1 MSLITTGLKATS
13 LDARALRTY
22 DNGTTF
28 TNEYTSTI
36 RMIDSNRT
44 WYSVAS
50 SEDGTK
56 LVAVVYNEY
65 IYTSTDS
72 GVNWTARTIAGTKS
86 WSGVASSADGT
97 KLVAVVDG
105 EYIYTSTD
113 SGVSWTERKNDD
125 LRNWKGIAS
134 SADGTK
140 LVAVAESENIYTS
153 TDSGVSW
160 APRASIKQW
169 SCVASSSDGTK
180 IIAGT
185 LGEYLY
191 TTEDGGDFWM
201 TNLSD
206 ESRNWKCVASSADG
220 TTLVA
225 GGIFIN
231 IFTSTNSGLN
241 WTARDS
247 ERWWSGVASSSD
259 GTKLIASEYQ
269 GQIYTSINSGE
280 SWVARDNKRNWYAV
294 ASSADGIK
302 LVAVVETGHIYT
314 IEMDNFQSSIVSIG
328 DVDSNITLPD
338 VFTMINTVGI
348 SRPII
353 STTSKSTVFD
363 TASFYIEGTPIMG
376 TKLTALNT
384 HALMVASGTSTFGGD
399 IETNAFRSY
408 SSGTPFMTGYTS
420 TARNSNINR
429 SWRGVA
435 SSADGTKLAAVALG
449 QQIYTSTNSGVDWV
463 AITTSR
469 DWSGIASNSD
479 GTKLAAI
486 VNPGYIYI
494 SVNDGASTFAA
505 RMSDSNRNWT
515 GIAMSSDGTKM
526 VAVVNGGQIYTSTD
540 TGDTWFPRESNRAWR
555 SVASS
560 ADGIKLVAVVDGGMI
575 YTSNDRGLNWNER
588 AGTTSSWRGVAS
600 SADGVKLV
608 AVSEGH
614 EIFTSTDSGENWIA
628 RDISRNWRS
637 VASSADGTTLVATVV
652 IGQIYTSTD
661 SGLNWTVRDS
671 TRSWVGVASS
681 ANGTKL
687 VSVVDGGVI
696 YTIDFNPFRNSLMS
710 IGTNEST
717 ISSSGTV
724 EMVNTAGINRPT
736 ISATSATTITD
747 SAALY
752 IAGPPIAGTNL
763 TITNLY
769 ALNVASGNSRFGG
782 TSRFVGDSQF
792 DGISRFES
800 STQSTSSSTG
810 AIVCRGG
817 IGLGMGSTGAP
828 PIISWGNNYT
838 VSASNSKQ
846 IALYET
852 NSGNLFQYYGFGVS
866 SGQLCYT
873 VDATGSDHVFFAA
886 SSISTRTEL
895 LRIKG
900 TGRVL
905 FSSGSAANPA
915 LAFSSDADN
924 NSGMY
929 LIGADSIGFSA
940 GGTSRWEYNSSRINS
955 TIPIHLLNGSA
966 SAPSLSFTN
975 DGSQDTGLYW
985 ISDGNV
991 GFTSNGTKRWEY
1003 NNTRIN
1009 SDVRID
1015 ASAGIQLK
1023 GTGAGGY
1030 NGIMTVGNTQNNSS
1044 ARWGQIYHIAVDS
1057 TATSTILA
1065 TIQSS
1070 GLYGGG
1076 YLEVILCGTHNT
1088 VSGISAKAEIYIAMD
1103 GGSITLNTAGGTNRR
1118 HPGTFAIAY
1127 VGSAN
1132 QGTLSTLNS
1141 IFLSTSTVQIELVT
1155 SSQPVNYNIYVRAF
1169 FGGSSANTFAII

>member
-13 LDARALRTY
+13 LDARVLKTY
-22 DNGTTF
+22 DNGTSF
-28 TNEYTSTI
+28 INEYTSTA
-36 RMIDSNRT
+36 RATDSNRN

-56 LVAVVYNEY
+56 LVAVVSGEY
-65 IYTSTDS
+65 IYTSPDS
-72 GVNWTARTIAGTKS
+72 GVNWTARTIAGIQDWES
-86 WSGVASSADGT
+86 VASSADGT

-113 SGVSWTERKNDD
+113 SGASWTQRVTSGS
-125 LRNWKGIAS
+125 RSWKDVAS

-140 LVAVAESENIYTS
+140 LVAVANNNYIYTS
-153 TDSGVSW
+153 TDSGVNW
-160 APRASIKQW
+160 TQR
-169 SCVASSSDGTK
+169 
-180 IIAGT
+180 
-185 LGEYLY
+185 
-191 TTEDGGDFWM
+191 M
-201 TNLSD
+201 TDSV
-206 ESRNWKCVASSADG
+206 RTWKCVASSADG
-220 TTLVA
+220 TKLVA
-225 GGIFIN
+225 GVYDGFIYTSIDSGESWEAKLFDTSREWTSVASSADGTKLVVGGSFVN
-231 IFTSTNSGLN
+231 IYTSTNMGDD
-241 WTARDS
+241 WIVRDVGAK
-247 ERWWSGVASSSD
+247 WWNSIASSSD
-259 GTKLIASEYQ
+259 GTKLIAAEYE
-269 GQIYTSINSGE
+269 GQIYTSMDSGE
-280 SWVARDNKRNWYAV
+280 SWVARDINRNWFAV

-302 LVAVVETGHIYT
+302 LVAVV
-314 IEMDNFQSSIVSIG
+314 
-328 DVDSNITLPD
+328 
-338 VFTMINTVGI
+338 
-348 SRPII
+348 
-353 STTSKSTVFD
+353 
-363 TASFYIEGTPIMG
+363 
-376 TKLTALNT
+376 
-384 HALMVASGTSTFGGD
+384 SG
-399 IETNAFRSY
+399 
-408 SSGTPFMTGYTS
+408 
-420 TARNSNINR
+420 
-429 SWRGVA
+429 
-435 SSADGTKLAAVALG
+435 
-449 QQIYTSTNSGVDWV
+449 
-463 AITTSR
+463 
-469 DWSGIASNSD
+469 
-479 GTKLAAI
+479 
-486 VNPGYIYI
+486 
-494 SVNDGASTFAA
+494 
-505 RMSDSNRNWT
+505 
-515 GIAMSSDGTKM
+515 
-526 VAVVNGGQIYTSTD
+526 
-540 TGDTWFPRESNRAWR
+540 
-555 SVASS
+555 
-560 ADGIKLVAVVDGGMI
+560 
-575 YTSNDRGLNWNER
+575 
-588 AGTTSSWRGVAS
+588 
-600 SADGVKLV
+600 
-608 AVSEGH
+608 
-614 EIFTSTDSGENWIA
+614 
-628 RDISRNWRS
+628 
-637 VASSADGTTLVATVV
+637 
-652 IGQIYTSTD
+652 
-661 SGLNWTVRDS
+661 
-671 TRSWVGVASS
+671 
-681 ANGTKL
+681 
-687 VSVVDGGVI
+687 GGVI
-696 YTIDFNPFRNSLMS
+696 YTIDIAPFRNSLMS
-710 IGTNEST
+710 IGTNKST
-717 ISSSGTV
+717 IASSGTV
-724 EMVNTAGINRPT
+724 ATVNTAGINILK

-769 ALNVASGNSRFGG
+769 ALNVASGNSRFGGNSQVDG

-873 VDATGSDHVFFAA
+873 VDSTSSDHVFFAA
-886 SSISTRTEL
+886 ANASSRTEL

-900 TGRVL
+900 NGDTLVGAGGIAFLNDTTTGFYR
-905 FSSGSAANPA
+905 
-915 LAFSSDADN
+915 
-924 NSGMY
+924 
-929 LIGADSIGFSA
+929 IGASNVGFVAA
-940 GGTSRWEYNSSRINS
+940 GTLRWEYNSSRINS

-1103 GGSITLNTAGGTNRR
+1103 GGSITLNTAGGTNRK
-1118 HPGTFAIAY
+1118 HPGTFNIAY

-1141 IFLSTSTVQIELVT
+1141 KFISTSLVEIELVT
-1155 SSQPVNYNIYVRAF
+1155 SSQPVNYDIYVRAF
-1169 FGGSSANTFAII
+1169 FGGSSANTFTIF